1 MNRRQ
6 QVQRAAGA
14 IALAAGGHQLL
25 TGIGGVLGA
34 RPLIAKPTGQHP
46 GWRNLDSELRFYA
59 AWYATAGV
67 IMRRAATD
75 PRLDR
80 SLAAILPLAWLTSG
94 SSRVLS
100 IRAVGKSAPL
110 FSALMIGELGIAG
123 FLWAT
128 RPKRLRSQHR
138 ASVPVSVL
146 QTVCAPIA
154 HLRDPERFL
163 LKQNR
168 RSESRGEWS

>member
-14 IALAAGGHQLL
+14 IAFAAGTHQLL
-25 TGIGGVLGA
+25 TGIGGVLG
-34 RPLIAKPTGQHP
+34 TGLGTRESIEQHP
-46 GWRNLDSELRFYA
+46 GWRNVDSELRFYA

-100 IRAVGKSAPL
+100 IRAVGRPAPL
-110 FSALMIGELGIAG
+110 FSALLMGELGMAG
-123 FLWAT
+123 YLWAT
-128 RPKRLRSQHR
+128 RPKRP
-138 ASVPVSVL
+138 A
-146 QTVCAPIA
+146 
-154 HLRDPERFL
+154 
-163 LKQNR
+163 
-168 RSESRGEWS
+168 